1 MVFRGTKLVIES
13 TTTMDSGSI
22 FWYVTDNV
30 DLSRGNTKIPSSHQ
44 VRKKAE
50 QIRSGSLSLSLF
62 IFVSLKGLWYISLKI
77 ALLADWLG
85 ALGEGTFAKGLG
97 KKADGNDKGFFT
109 ISSFLRKIFL

>member
-1 MVFRGTKLVIES
+1 MEVYSGMLQIMLICHEGTQKSLLHTKFARKPS
-13 TTTMDSGSI
+13 KSGA
-22 FWYVTDNV
+22 
-30 DLSRGNTKIPSSHQ
+30 G
-44 VRKKAE
+44 
-50 QIRSGSLSLSLF
+50 LSLSLF